1 MKILSFIFVIKIN
14 YKDQSKYIKN
24 TIILYHFII
33 RDNFFIMHL
42 RKICLLY
49 KFCMYTYQKLLL
61 LNTFYFYK
69 EVNPDTIYIYVYIY
83 IKNINL

>member
-1 MKILSFIFVIKIN
+1 
-14 YKDQSKYIKN
+14 
-24 TIILYHFII
+24 
-33 RDNFFIMHL
+33 
-42 RKICLLY
+42 
-49 KFCMYTYQKLLL
+49 MYTYQKLLL